1 MLQFLNTIEVNPY
14 DYSEKEYDIPDTTKI
29 ENPEEWNEF
38 WLQCIS
44 DRNLGNLKSIY
55 QGSYLVDIRT
65 IDDLELETILKTEL
79 EEVKFDECEDQV
91 GSLDGGIVIKS
102 ENSIII
108 TPMCCGDI
116 GNLREWEKILESQN
130 NIWKQLWIGHPWIF
144 YRRANGFI
152 EISNYT
158 ESNLDDFNDIQV
170 EYKLT
175 EEEFFLELKKIREQ
189 QDEF

>member
-1 MLQFLNTIEVNPY
+1 MT
-14 DYSEKEYDIPDTTKI
+14 
-29 ENPEEWNEF
+29 EEWNEF
-38 WLQCIS
+38 WLS

-108 TPMCCGDI
+108 TPMCC
-116 GNLREWEKILESQN
+116 
-130 NIWKQLWIGHPWIF
+130 
-144 YRRANGFI
+144 
-152 EISNYT
+152 
-158 ESNLDDFNDIQV
+158 
-170 EYKLT
+170 
-175 EEEFFLELKKIREQ
+175 
-189 QDEF
+189 

>member
-1 MLQFLNTIEVNPY
+1 MASVYLRSEFRKFKVDLSRFLFSGYKNN
-14 DYSEKEYDIPDTTKI
+14 
-29 ENPEEWNEF
+29 
-38 WLQCIS
+38 
-44 DRNLGNLKSIY
+44 R
-55 QGSYLVDIRT
+55 
-65 IDDLELETILKTEL
+65 DLELETILKTEL

-175 EEEFFLELKKIREQ
+175 EEEFF
-189 QDEF
+189 